1 MKLAKRNIFATLLM
15 TAAIGINAQQLPEA
29 TQEAKPGLRWWW
41 PGSAVDK
48 ESLRWNLKQY
58 ADAGVGAVEITPI
71 YGVQDNDSN
80 DIDYLSPKWMEML
93 TFTQSENK
101 RLGIETDMATGTG
114 WPFGGPW
121 VPASQA
127 ACKAIVVD
135 TLVSALI
142 DPKLIDIQL
151 PEKEKDSAKLKFIK
165 AYPIDNEK
173 QRLIAL
179 YESRTRQMVKRA
191 APGGEGFV
199 IDHFDSIA
207 VANYLAHID
216 SAFIAS
222 GTPFPHTFFNDS
234 YEVYGANWTPTLPEE
249 FLKRRGYRLED
260 NLDKFVDGD
269 PQVVS
274 DYRETLGDML
284 LDNFTRQW
292 TRWAHKHGAI
302 TRNQAHGSPANL
314 IDCYA
319 AVDIPEIEGFGL
331 TDFGIKGLR
340 SDSGNTRRNDSDLSM
355 LKYAPS
361 AAHITGKP
369 YTSSET
375 FTWLTEHFR
384 TSLSQMKPDLDLM
397 FCAGVNHMF
406 FHGTAYSPI
415 NDTWPGW
422 RFYASVDMSP
432 NNSIWRDAPYLMDY
446 ITRCQTYL
454 QWGTPDNDFLVYLP
468 VRDMWKN
475 DTKKWLMQFDIHS
488 MAKKAPEFI
497 KLILDIDKAGFD
509 CDYISDQYLLTTT
522 FNKGML
528 QTAAGTRYKAI
539 IIPEGC
545 TLPDNLT
552 QHLSD
557 LRAKGAAIII
567 GSDTQAMN
575 KAAKPE
581 QMKLKLGLK
590 LIRRSNGQGHHYFIA
605 NLTPDDIESRVP
617 LATGEKQ
624 ALWYNPMNGDIHK
637 ADIDP
642 EGISIMLRSGE
653 SRVLITT
660 DHDHDYPH
668 EPKPQGKE
676 IDLTANTWQ
685 LSFTEEQPRV
695 SSTYSLEGIS
705 TWETLGDSAAVTM
718 GTGVYETTFKLSKA
732 DAQKTWTIDLG
743 DVRESARVYVNG
755 KLIGCAWAV
764 PFTLDCR
771 DALRKGK
778 NTLRIEVTNLPANRI
793 ANLDR
798 QGVKWRKMKEINVV
812 DINYKRTTYD
822 HWTPVESGLKGRI
835 VLKETKI

>member
-1 MKLAKRNIFATLLM
+1 M
-15 TAAIGINAQQLPEA
+15 TAAVGINAQQLPEA

-199 IDHFDSIA
+199 IDHFDAIA

-488 MAKKAPEFI
+488 MAKKAPELI
-497 KLILDIDKAGFD
+497 KLILDIDKA
-509 CDYISDQYLLTTT
+509 
-522 FNKGML
+522 
-528 QTAAGTRYKAI
+528 
-539 IIPEGC
+539 
-545 TLPDNLT
+545 
-552 QHLSD
+552 
-557 LRAKGAAIII
+557 
-567 GSDTQAMN
+567 
-575 KAAKPE
+575 
-581 QMKLKLGLK
+581 
-590 LIRRSNGQGHHYFIA
+590 
-605 NLTPDDIESRVP
+605 
-617 LATGEKQ
+617 
-624 ALWYNPMNGDIHK
+624 
-637 ADIDP
+637 
-642 EGISIMLRSGE
+642 
-653 SRVLITT
+653 
-660 DHDHDYPH
+660 
-668 EPKPQGKE
+668 
-676 IDLTANTWQ
+676 
-685 LSFTEEQPRV
+685 
-695 SSTYSLEGIS
+695 
-705 TWETLGDSAAVTM
+705 
-718 GTGVYETTFKLSKA
+718 
-732 DAQKTWTIDLG
+732 
-743 DVRESARVYVNG
+743 
-755 KLIGCAWAV
+755 
-764 PFTLDCR
+764 
-771 DALRKGK
+771 
-778 NTLRIEVTNLPANRI
+778 
-793 ANLDR
+793 
-798 QGVKWRKMKEINVV
+798 
-812 DINYKRTTYD
+812 
-822 HWTPVESGLKGRI
+822 
-835 VLKETKI
+835 